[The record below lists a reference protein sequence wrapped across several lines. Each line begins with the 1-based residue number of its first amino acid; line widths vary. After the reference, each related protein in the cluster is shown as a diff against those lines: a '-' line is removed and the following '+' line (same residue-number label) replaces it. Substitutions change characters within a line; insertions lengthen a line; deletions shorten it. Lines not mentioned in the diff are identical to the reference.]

1 MAKTTSEKKKNPQLV
16 IFNGSQNESFKW
28 EIYSV

>member
-1 MAKTTSEKKKNPQLV
+1 MAKTTSEKKNPQLV